1 MISSKFPRSSNRKF
15 LLLPSRF
22 KADFLDCS
30 STVSRLRLDFDVQNY
45 AHFSRLRSRFNVIS
59 RSSLGVRFSQFVL
72 TSFLSASS
80 RLRCKSSPL
89 RHRFNYI
96 SPCVIVSKIR
106 PQPLKTPR
114 EQPSTFSDVK
124 LPSKDKPALKR
135 RTGRERASKI
145 LHFPFWDFY
154 IFRGQQ
160 SVFAAFIRNSPHPW
174 GG

>member
-1 MISSKFPRSSNRKF
+1 MHISLASLSLQCDFSKLPRS
-15 LLLPSRF
+15 L
-22 KADFLDCS
+22 
-30 STVSRLRLDFDVQNY
+30 
-45 AHFSRLRSRFNVIS
+45 
-59 RSSLGVRFSQFVL
+59 
-72 TSFLSASS
+72 FLSASS

-114 EQPSTFSDVK
+114 EQPSTFSAVK
-124 LPSKDKPALKR
+124 LSSKRKPALKR

-160 SVFAAFIRNSPHPW
+160 SVFAAFIRNSPHPL
-174 GG
+174 GGIAQRTRKQPDTRKRGKTVHFRKRGKGIYPLTDTAERNCPA

>member
-1 MISSKFPRSSNRKF
+1 MHISLASLSLRCDFSLFPR
-15 LLLPSRF
+15 
-22 KADFLDCS
+22 C
-30 STVSRLRLDFDVQNY
+30 
-45 AHFSRLRSRFNVIS
+45 
-59 RSSLGVRFSQFVL
+59 
-72 TSFLSASS
+72 SFLSASS

-114 EQPSTFSDVK
+114 EQPSTFSAVI

-135 RTGRERASKI
+135 RTGRERASKN

-154 IFRGQQ
+154 ISRGQQ

-174 GG
+174 GGLLRGQASRQAPASEEKLYSLF